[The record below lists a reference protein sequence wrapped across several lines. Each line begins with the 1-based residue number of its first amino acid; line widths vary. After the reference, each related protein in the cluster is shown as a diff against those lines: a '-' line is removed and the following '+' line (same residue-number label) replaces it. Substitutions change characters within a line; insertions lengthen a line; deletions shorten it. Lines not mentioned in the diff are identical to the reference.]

1 MKRNVI
7 VGQSGGPTAVINS
20 SLLGVIEEAKKQGFE
35 HIYGALNGVE
45 GILNE
50 RIIDLMNEE
59 DYELSLLK
67 TTPSAALGS
76 GRYCLKDF
84 NNDST
89 DRNAKLSAPIISQTS
104 STLCLDEIKSFLLDV
119 STP

>member
-1 MKRNVI
+1 MNKSCI
-7 VGQSGGPTAVINS
+7 IAQSGGPTAVINS
-20 SLLGVIEEAKKQGFE
+20 SLLGVIETAKKQGFE

-50 RIIDLMNEE
+50 RIIDLMNED

-84 NNDST
+84 NIDST
-89 DRNAKLSAPIISQTS
+89 DYEKKYEVVCNQ
-104 STLCLDEIKSFLLDV
+104 
-119 STP
+119 